1 MPRMSACAA
10 IMFAGESIFIIM
22 PFAPT
27 TRDNGAAFRTERFPD
42 ISTDFV
48 SPARGPSAP
57 MSQNKAS
64 GYGSPYLR
72 GGSRPSVFLRDN
84 L

>member
-1 MPRMSACAA
+1 MSRMSACTA

-27 TRDNGAAFRTERFPD
+27 TRDTGAAFRTEHFLD

-48 SPARGPSAP
+48 SPARGSSAP

-64 GYGSPYLR
+64 GQTR
-72 GGSRPSVFLRDN
+72 
-84 L
+84 